1 MVSTKT
7 SLSSSKRRSRMRG
20 LGVINQSSDL
30 VGTVSKT
37 IFTMPLYFYIIN
49 IYLRWSRE
57 EFYSATVDL
66 CCNIEMH
73 FITYIKILVP
83 SLD

>member
-37 IFTMPLYFYIIN
+37 IFT
-49 IYLRWSRE
+49 SR
-57 EFYSATVDL
+57 
-66 CCNIEMH
+66 
-73 FITYIKILVP
+73 FISI
-83 SLD
+83 